1 MPRRPRPA
9 GGVEGPRFTLELNQD
24 QKDIRDWV
32 HGFAE
37 GVVRPAA
44 AEWDEREE
52 TPWPV
57 IQEAAKIGLYGFE
70 ALGQFFADE
79 TGLTLPIA
87 NEELFW
93 GDAGIGMAIMGT
105 SLAVAAIFG
114 QGTPEQMGEWIPQC
128 FGTADDPKVGAFCSS
143 EPDAGSDV
151 AAIRTTAKY
160 DEATDE
166 WVLNG
171 QKAWATNG
179 GIADVHV
186 VIATVDRE
194 LRSRGHAAFVIPP
207 GTKGC
212 EQGAK
217 VKKHGLRAS
226 HTADVHLDDCR
237 IPGSCLLGG
246 KEKLDERL
254 ARVRE
259 GKSSKSQA
267 AMATFEASRPTVGA
281 QALGIARAAYEYALE
296 YAKER
301 AAVRQ
306 GDHREPGDRLHPRRH
321 EDGDRRRPAARL
333 ARRLDGAKRAQVRER
348 RGLDVEA
355 EGRRGG
361 RLGDRAGDPDPRRQ
375 RLHARVPGRAD
386 APRRQ
391 DLHDLRGHLRDPAPG
406 DLPRD
411 LRRPDPLATALALRA
426 RLRLAQALA
435 RLRTSFLS
443 GPFLFGPGVSRVAGS
458 PSKRGSDRKAARPP
472 LAHLALADVG
482 VAVAAGTE
490 RRGGIVYVQ
499 AAEAVEADLLVGFVD
514 YLALENSGR

>member
-1 MPRRPRPA
+1 MSDTAAVAEAAKESIVDEVA
-9 GGVEGPRFTLELNQD
+9 GGDGSPEGPAFTLELNQD
-24 QKDIRDWV
+24 QKDIREWV

-44 AEWDEREE
+44 SEWDEREE

-57 IQEAAKIGLYGFE
+57 IQEAAKIGLYSFE
-70 ALGQFFADE
+70 ALGQFFADP

-114 QGTPEQMGEWIPQC
+114 QGTGEQIGEWIPQC
-128 FGTADDPKVGAFCSS
+128 FGSPEDPKVAAFCAS

-151 AAIRTTAKY
+151 SAIRTTAKY

-166 WVLNG
+166 WVING

-179 GIADVHV
+179 GIADIHV
-186 VIATVDRE
+186 VIASVDRE
-194 LRSRGHAAFVIPP
+194 LGSRGHAAFVIPP

-237 IPGSCLLGG
+237 VPGACLLGG

-259 GKSSKSQA
+259 GKKAKSQA
-267 AMATFEASRPTVGA
+267 AMQTFEASRPTVGA
-281 QALGIARAAYEYALE
+281 QAVGIARAAYEYALD

-301 AAVRQ
+301 SQ
-306 GDHREPGDRLHPRRH
+306 FG
-321 EDGDRRRPAARL
+321 RPIIENQAIAFTLADMKLEIDAARL
-333 ARRLDGAKRAQVRER
+333 LVWRAAWMGRTGQKFEN
-348 RGLDVEA
+348 A
-355 EGRRGG
+355 EGSMSKLKAGEVAVWSTERAIQILGG
-361 RLGDRAGDPDPRRQ
+361 NGYTREFPVERMHRDAKIYTIFEGTSEIQ
-375 RLHARVPGRAD
+375 RLVISRAI
-386 APRRQ
+386 
-391 DLHDLRGHLRDPAPG
+391 
-406 DLPRD
+406 
-411 LRRPDPLATALALRA
+411 
-426 RLRLAQALA
+426 
-435 RLRTSFLS
+435 S
-443 GPFLFGPGVSRVAGS
+443 GVHV
-458 PSKRGSDRKAARPP
+458 K
-472 LAHLALADVG
+472 
-482 VAVAAGTE
+482 
-490 RRGGIVYVQ
+490 
-499 AAEAVEADLLVGFVD
+499 
-514 YLALENSGR
+514 